1 MIQNIILMKT
11 LQKQPT
17 IGLPKA
23 KFIEKDLSGLF
34 VNGYEPFAEKTA
46 RAKEA
51 FKNIK
56 LPPR

>member
-1 MIQNIILMKT
+1 MKT

-23 KFIEKDLSGLF
+23 TFTKKDLSGLF
-34 VNGYEPFAEKTA
+34 VDGYEPFAEKTA
-46 RAKEA
+46 RAKVA
-51 FKNIK
+51 LKNVK